1 MEPAMELLGEDEGAS
16 EYKVEAADIDPTAT
30 FKFTD
35 ENAQKTHTGT
45 VL

>member
-35 ENAQKTHTGT
+35 ERDAQKTYTGT
-45 VL
+45 V